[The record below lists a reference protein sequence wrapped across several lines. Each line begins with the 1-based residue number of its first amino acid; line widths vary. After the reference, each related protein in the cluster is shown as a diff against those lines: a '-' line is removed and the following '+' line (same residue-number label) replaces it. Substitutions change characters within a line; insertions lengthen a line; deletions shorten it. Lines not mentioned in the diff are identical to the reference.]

1 MAEQYEL
8 SATQG
13 ATGGT
18 AVADPPAAPAAP
30 AAPAGDPPAAPPAPA
45 APAAPETPAAP
56 ATEPPKTDPPPAAA
70 VDEVKYDLKLPEG
83 VTLDAALLER
93 TATTARARGLSQEQA
108 QATVD
113 LVASE
118 ITSALDAER
127 SRIADS
133 YQPGGA
139 AWQQVVDGWKAETTA
154 DPKLGATPEERQ
166 AAVDRGFGIV
176 RKYGEANPNDA
187 QAMTEFL
194 DSSGLGNHPAA
205 VRFFAWLGK
214 AAGEGDMPTPNA
226 AQGQSRIPDG
236 QLFYQN
242 GGRGPK
248 KGGTE

>member
-13 ATGGT
+13 TGAGT
-18 AVADPPAAPAAP
+18 AVADPPT
-30 AAPAGDPPAAPPAPA
+30 PPAPA
-45 APAAPETPAAP
+45 PASPPAPSAPDSA
-56 ATEPPKTDPPPAAA
+56 EPPKTDPPPAAA

-113 LVASE
+113 LVAQE